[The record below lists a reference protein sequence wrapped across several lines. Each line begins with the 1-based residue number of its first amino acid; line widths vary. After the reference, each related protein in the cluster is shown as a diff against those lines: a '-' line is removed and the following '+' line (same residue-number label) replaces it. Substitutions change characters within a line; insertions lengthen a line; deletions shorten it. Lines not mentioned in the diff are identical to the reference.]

1 MTFLRL
7 RFGHALAMVAALA
20 LLLVMAM
27 VWWSDKVAEQDRQT
41 QHAILPQ
48 VNNDTTPSSSQEEAD
63 AAAKR
68 EHTAW
73 EPREAIDTV
82 ILLSLIAAAGLAI
95 TAAFVKAS
103 GRRGPPLSA
112 WATIAGLVG
121 TLLLAYRIF
130 QPPGPN
136 YAAVVKPGAAFGL
149 VCVGLIALGSR
160 VATLADRDEREARAD
175 GPEAQPA
182 APAPVG

>member
-7 RFGHALAMVAALA
+7 SFGHALALVAALA
-20 LLLVMAM
+20 LLLVMSM

-41 QHAILPQ
+41 QHQILPQ
-48 VNNDTTPSSSQEEAD
+48 VNNDTTPSASQQEAD
-63 AAAKR
+63 AAARR

-82 ILLSLIAAAGLAI
+82 ILLVLIAAAGLAI
-95 TAAFVKAS
+95 VAAFVKAS

-112 WATIAGLVG
+112 WATVAGLAG
-121 TLLLAYRIF
+121 ALLLTYRIF

-136 YAAVVKPGAAFGL
+136 YAAVVKQGSAIGL

-160 VATLADRDEREARAD
+160 LATLAERAE
-175 GPEAQPA
+175 PA
-182 APAPVG
+182 AGEEAAPPTEAAPVA

>member
-1 MTFLRL
+1 MDLRRARAWDWVAGLAGAVLIASLFLHWYRAPGGGSVTAWQAFTVVDVIL
-7 RFGHALAMVAALA
+7 FVVGLVGIALVVAN
-20 LLLVMAM
+20 
-27 VWWSDKVAEQDRQT
+27 
-41 QHAILPQ
+41 AILPQ

-82 ILLSLIAAAGLAI
+82 ILLTLIAAAGLAI

-112 WATIAGLVG
+112 WATIAGLIG
-121 TLLLAYRIF
+121 TLLLA
-130 QPPGPN
+130 
-136 YAAVVKPGAAFGL
+136 
-149 VCVGLIALGSR
+149 
-160 VATLADRDEREARAD
+160 
-175 GPEAQPA
+175 
-182 APAPVG
+182 